1 MDDAGEVERRN
12 LDVLY
17 IGVEEL
23 EEVVGCGGLL
33 TVLHANS
40 KLIRIGRREV
50 ESERVIITHRL
61 DELEEVNHVDTENM
75 LCRAEVVLK
84 AVAM

>member
-1 MDDAGEVERRN
+1 MDDTSEVERRN

-17 IGVEEL
+17 IRVEEL
-23 EEVVGCGGLL
+23 EEIVRCGGLL

-40 KLIRIGRREV
+40 ELVRIGRREV
-50 ESERVIITHRL
+50 ECKRVIITHCL

-75 LCRAEVVLK
+75 LCRAKVVLK